1 MITQPS
7 CFFTLLFIVALPFN
21 KQAGKTAPAFAE
33 NNKEMVSEALLA
45 SAREKIDSQPK
56 RRLVWADDFDST
68 GIPDQ
73 TKWSYETGY
82 IRNSEQQYYT
92 GSRPENARLENGLLV
107 IEARNDSLKPGNNTF
122 AVTSASITTEGKASW
137 TYGRIEV
144 KAKIPSSLGS
154 WPAIWMLG
162 TDHKTVGW
170 PACGEIDIM
179 ENVGFDPEKIH
190 TNIHTK
196 AYNHVLKTNKGK
208 ATPISQPHHNFHVYA
223 IEWSK
228 TAIDFFIDE
237 QKVFSYRNEATGEDT
252 WPFDKPFYL
261 ILNLAIGGSW
271 GAQKGVDLKQ
281 LPQQFL
287 VDYVRVY
294 Q

>member
-1 MITQPS
+1 MLLKRSYFYFPFI
-7 CFFTLLFIVALPFN
+7 FFLPLINHSFVSMLSDRV
-21 KQAGKTAPAFAE
+21 AGKSMFSSVSHGSGAP
-33 NNKEMVSEALLA
+33 VISH
-45 SAREKIDSQPK
+45 QPK
-56 RRLVWADDFDST
+56 RRLVWADDFDSSGVLDT
-68 GIPDQ
+68 K
-73 TKWSYETGY
+73 KWSFETGY
-82 IRNSEQQYYT
+82 IRNNEMQFYT
-92 GSRPENARLENGLLV
+92 NSRPENARVENGLLV
-107 IEARNDSLKPGNNTF
+107 IEARNDSFSVGDKRFP
-122 AVTSASITTEGKASW
+122 VTSASLVTEDKASW

-162 TDHKTVGW
+162 ADHQKVGW

-179 ENVGFDPEKIH
+179 ENVGFDPDLIH

-196 AYNHVLKTNKGK
+196 SYNHVLKTNKGK
-208 ATPISQPHHNFHVYA
+208 STSVSKPYHDFHVYA

-228 TAIDFFIDE
+228 TKIEFFID
-237 QKVFSYRNEATGEDT
+237 QQMVFTYENEGTGTDV

-271 GAQKGVDLKQ
+271 GGQKGVDLTE